1 MRVLII
7 GTGAIGSFYGA
18 LLARAG
24 AEVAVVCRSDYE
36 IVKQKG
42 IHIRSLLGEWTFTP
56 TAVYQHAGEVDTSPD
71 YVILCTK
78 VLPEINQAELVR
90 AALGPNTAVALI
102 QNGVE
107 IEAELAEHLPD
118 HELISGLAFV
128 CVSRTNPGQVWHQAY
143 GNLAFGNFPTG
154 ISPKVEALC
163 AAFNRA
169 GIQAK
174 ATVNIVTARW
184 QKCVWNAPFNP
195 LSVLS
200 GGLYTSDIL
209 ANQERFV
216 RQLMGEV
223 CAIAAA
229 TGHPLPADVIERNI
243 QSTRQM
249 PPYKTSM
256 LLDFEVGRPME
267 TEAIL
272 GNAVRVAQRE
282 GVDVPHLES
291 IYALMKLLELKSYQ
305 TLSTSI

>member
-1 MRVLII
+1 MQVLIV
-7 GTGAIGSFYGA
+7 GTGAIGGFYGA

-24 AEVAVVCRSDYE
+24 AEVAVVCRSDYDL
-36 IVKQKG
+36 VRQAG
-42 IHIRSLLGEWTFTP
+42 IHVRSPLGEWTFSP
-56 TAVYQHAGEVDTSPD
+56 IAVYRHAGEVETPPD
-71 YVILCTK
+71 YAILCTK
-78 VLPEINQAELVR
+78 VLPGIDRAELVR
-90 AALGPNTAVALI
+90 SALGPNTAVTLI

-107 IEAELAEHLPD
+107 IEAELAENFPD

-128 CVSRTNPGQVWHQAY
+128 CVSRTGPGQVWHQAY
-143 GNLAFGNFPTG
+143 GNLVFGNFPHG
-154 ISPKVEALC
+154 ISRKVEALC

-169 GIQAK
+169 GVRAK
-174 ATVNIVTARW
+174 ATADIVTARW

-209 ANQERFV
+209 ENQENFV

-229 TGHPLPADVIERNI
+229 TGHPLPADVIDQNI
-243 QSTRQM
+243 QSTHQM

-256 LLDFEVGRPME
+256 LLDFEAGRPME

-272 GNAVRVAQRE
+272 GQAVRAACRE
-282 GVDVPHLES
+282 GIQVPHLES
-291 IYALMKLLELKSYQ
+291 VYALMKLRELKP
-305 TLSTSI
+305 

>member
-1 MRVLII
+1 MQVLIV
-7 GTGAIGSFYGA
+7 GTGAIGGFYGA

-24 AEVAVVCRSDYE
+24 AEVAAVCRSDYDL
-36 IVKQKG
+36 VRQQG
-42 IHIRSLLGEWTFTP
+42 IQVRSPLGEWIFHP
-56 TAVYQHAGEVDTSPD
+56 IAVYRHAGEIETPPD

-78 VLPEINQAELVR
+78 VLPGLDRVELIR

-107 IEAELAEHLPD
+107 IEAELAENLPD

-128 CVSRTNPGQVWHQAY
+128 CVSRTGPGQVWHQAY
-143 GNLAFGNFPTG
+143 GNLMFGNFPHG

-169 GIQAK
+169 GVQAK
-174 ATVNIVTARW
+174 ATEDIVTARW

-209 ANQERFV
+209 ANQEYFV

-229 TGHPLPADVIERNI
+229 SGHPLPADVIDQNI

-256 LLDFEVGRPME
+256 LLDFEAGRPME

-272 GNAVRVAQRE
+272 GQAVRAAYRARIK
-282 GVDVPHLES
+282 VPHLES
-291 IYALMKLLELKSYQ
+291 VYALMKLRELKS
-305 TLSTSI
+305 